1 MSKKYQI
8 LPSEIKQLQEEAVR
22 RATESVGGPVG
33 LYEEWPDEE
42 PTLIV
47 TEDTG
52 KHGRGFCRAI
62 WEDKNGKDGCL
73 LDHHN
78 RAHILSQEPIPQPIS
93 ECWLGVHNAF
103 CRLKE
108 NSSTITLLGG
118 AFHVRELKSEAFK
131 NLNKYIQPMPR
142 EQQER
147 LVDLWNEIPDF
158 DESHIINITIE
169 QLDLVGRWYS
179 FMITELSRFRYEES
193 QVSHDLLIFIQ
204 SLIGNIETL
213 AIELKRSQNIGK
225 KWDARFEEI
234 LKQCESYSDY
244 LGTRLGNMGDPE
256 FNYYPLRNI
265 IYESVEL
272 HRSKAKK
279 KWIDLVVDLEK
290 VLDDKGQPHFPEI
303 RMAKD
308 YLSRAFHNI
317 LDNAIKYSYVGAAEH
332 PREVVIVGKFQ
343 NKKNILGY
351 SIKVSNY
358 GIGIEKDELEKVFEP
373 GYQGKLRA
381 GEMRPGFGV
390 GLSFVKECVELHDGT
405 ISIESYRLAD
415 GHAWLTTLSI
425 WLPLYGPKK
434 ADAEV
439 NKG

>member
-62 WEDKNGKDGCL
+62 WEDKDGKDNCL
-73 LDHHN
+73 LDHHT
-78 RAHILSQEPIPQPIS
+78 RAHTLSQESTPQPIS

-108 NSSTITLLGG
+108 NASTITLLGG
-118 AFHVRELKSEAFK
+118 AFHARELKNEAFEK
-131 NLNKYIQPMPR
+131 LNKYIQPMSR
-142 EQQER
+142 DEQER
-147 LVDLWNEIPDF
+147 LIGLWNKIPDF
-158 DESHIINITIE
+158 DENHIINITIK
-169 QLDLVGRWYS
+169 QLELVGLWYS
-179 FMITELSRFRYEES
+179 FMITELSRFRYEEG

-204 SLIGNIETL
+204 SLIGNIEIL

-234 LKQCESYSDY
+234 LKQCEAYSDY
-244 LGTRLGNMGDPE
+244 LGARLGNLGNPE
-256 FNYYPLRNI
+256 FIYYPLRNI
-265 IYESVEL
+265 IYNGVEL
-272 HRSKAKK
+272 HKSKAKK
-279 KWIDLVVDLEK
+279 KGVDLSVDLEK
-290 VLDDKGQPHFPEI
+290 ILNDNGRIQIPEI

-308 YLSRAFHNI
+308 YLGRAFHNI
-317 LDNAIKYSYVGAAEH
+317 LDNAIKYSYSGTAEH
-332 PREVVIVGKFQ
+332 PRRIDVIGKYLVRQ
-343 NKKNILGY
+343 SNPGY
-351 SIKVSNY
+351 IIKVSNY
-358 GIGIEKDELEKVFEP
+358 GIGIEEDELENVFEP
-373 GYQGKLRA
+373 GYQGRLRA

-390 GLSFVKECVELHDGT
+390 GLSFVKKCVQLHDGT
-405 ISIESYRLAD
+405 ISIESHRLSD
-415 GHAWLTTLSI
+415 GHAWITTLNI
-425 WLPLYGPKK
+425 WLPLHGPKVV
-434 ADAEV
+434 AEA
-439 NKG
+439 NEE